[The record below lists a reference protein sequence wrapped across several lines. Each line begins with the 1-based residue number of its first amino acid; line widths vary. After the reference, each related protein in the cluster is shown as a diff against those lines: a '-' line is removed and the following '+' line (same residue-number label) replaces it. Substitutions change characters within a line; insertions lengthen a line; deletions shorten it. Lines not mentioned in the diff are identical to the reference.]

1 MIWTVTRASLQW
13 RLLPS
18 AFSGSFTS
26 CCFALLLILATGSNQ
41 RAALGMVLYDEDHL
55 HAEDDDHFHP
65 EGFTLLGGRA
75 WNPGPNSAR
84 VGGNPAPG
92 GATFSI
98 MGANF
103 EDVSGFDPTHQNAFF
118 DYKSQSITSLN
129 VAGFAFIDY
138 VNMFDAAL
146 DVWDAASGF
155 TNLGFVADGNVDA
168 GALQANGGHLGD
180 IRIAAWNITGL
191 TVLAHAFA
199 PATEA
204 NIGPGGTIGG
214 DVHIDTENTWL
225 DNPNAT
231 GSQLDLFTVVL
242 HELGHSLGL
251 GHSADTTSV
260 MFATYQGGRRNLSAD
275 DIAGIRAIYGPPEV
289 VPEPGT
295 FVLMFSAGGIIS
307 VWGLRRR
314 SRVVS

>member
-1 MIWTVTRASLQW
+1 MIRIASRASSEL
-13 RLLPS
+13 RLS
-18 AFSGSFTS
+18 RAAFSRSFMSGCFSLFLLSLLGSIVP
-26 CCFALLLILATGSNQ
+26 L
-41 RAALGMVLYDEDHL
+41 RAEPIYF
-55 HAEDDDHFHP
+55 DDHDDHDHSSGNGLEAENFVVQ
-65 EGFTLLGGRA
+65 GRA
-75 WNPGPNSAR
+75 WNPGPNAAR
-84 VGGNPAPG
+84 IGGNPAPG
-92 GATFSI
+92 SATFSI
-98 MGANF
+98 MGA
-103 EDVSGFDPTHQNAFF
+103 GFDEVGSFDNSHQNAFF
-118 DYKSQSITSLN
+118 DYKTQLITTLN
-129 VAGFAFIDY
+129 VSSFTFIDY

-155 TNLGFVADGNVDA
+155 TSLGFVADGNVDA
-168 GALQANGGHLGD
+168 GAPQANGGHLGD
-180 IRIAAWNITGL
+180 IRFAAWNITGL
-191 TVLAHAFA
+191 TVLAHAFF
-199 PATEA
+199 PGTEA
-204 NIGPGGTIGG
+204 TLGAGGTIGG